1 MNIILEQRADVI
13 QNNNT
18 AQERLKSILEN
29 LNKTAQRIRIIEPL
43 YGDIDFSILAEYGF
57 STIKDIT
64 LSKGEITSITG
75 LPKILMSLSCVD
87 NLLTELIDLP
97 RGLRNIDIAH
107 NYLTQID
114 ISPIEQLETLVVTDN
129 KITTLENL
137 PSTLAMIRCDNNQ
150 LTHLNLA
157 GLTQLELLN
166 VSNNPITVIENMPE
180 NIVDFKMENTPSIE
194 FRNSPVIP
202 IIDKSVV
209 V

>member
-1 MNIILEQRADVI
+1 MEETNNFLEEKI
-13 QNNNT
+13 
-18 AQERLKSILEN
+18 KKIEN

-107 NYLTQID
+107 NCHNAV
-114 ISPIEQLETLVVTDN
+114 PIEVMKKPEFERFKIN
-129 KITTLENL
+129 KNKVPKGQYI
-137 PSTLAMIRCDNNQ
+137 
-150 LTHLNLA
+150 
-157 GLTQLELLN
+157 
-166 VSNNPITVIENMPE
+166 
-180 NIVDFKMENTPSIE
+180 FKY
-194 FRNSPVIP
+194 
-202 IIDKSVV
+202 
-209 V
+209 